1 MQVLETYLF
10 PAGAV
15 PKSSPGTLMPDR
27 ASGMPTRREPAQS
40 GYRLAS
46 ISLLATLMLGA
57 LQVGASESVPANS
70 KRSGAS
76 TTWAIHVQ
84 PAKLVNGSP
93 VVFQV
98 AAPTRLTGLS
108 ARWLEHEVFFTYDAT
123 STIWYGIAGVS
134 LETRPGTYPL
144 ELKGTTSGGAE
155 ISLARKFAIRPAKY
169 PSVAVSVAK
178 RYTEPSQQELER
190 IHQDKTVKQDVFRQ
204 TDPQREW
211 LGKFRAPVDAR
222 ISDVF
227 GTRRTFNGKVQSMH
241 QGLDY
246 AVPQGTPVSA
256 ANTGTVLLASPLYFE
271 GNCVVLDHGQG
282 LLTLYL
288 HLSDIKV
295 KLGERVKSGQEIG
308 VSGGSGRATGPH
320 LHLAVRW
327 QGVYLNPATLLT
339 LKLP

>member
-1 MQVLETYLF
+1 MQVFETYSF
-10 PAGAV
+10 PAGTV
-15 PKSSPGTLMPDR
+15 PKSSPGTLIPDR
-27 ASGMPTRREPAQS
+27 ASGMPARREPAPLR
-40 GYRLAS
+40 YRLAS
-46 ISLLATLMLGA
+46 ISLLATLMLGG
-57 LQVGASESVPANS
+57 LQVAASESMPVNS
-70 KRSGAS
+70 KRLGTS
-76 TTWAIHVQ
+76 TWAIHVQ

-98 AAPTRLTGLS
+98 AAPTRMTRLS
-108 ARWLEHEVFFTYDAT
+108 ARWLEHEVLFSYDAT
-123 STIWYGIAGVS
+123 SKIWYGIAGVS
-134 LETRPGTYPL
+134 LETRPGTYPV
-144 ELKGTTSGGAE
+144 ELKGITSRGAE
-155 ISLARKFAIRPAKY
+155 ISFVRKFAVRPAKY
-169 PSVAVSVAK
+169 PSVAVTVAK

-211 LGKFRAPVDAR
+211 LGKFHAPVDAR

-295 KLGERVKSGQEIG
+295 KPGERVKSGQEIG
-308 VSGGSGRATGPH
+308 LSGGSGRATGPH